1 MNLLSERY
9 QLGDP
14 IYGDAGVAV
23 HRGYDQKLNRPVTIE
38 LPRAGHPNDVVAD
51 MLRNKARRMALAD
64 LPHLAALYDQGEQ
77 DGRPYLVFEELIG
90 APLAEVAPLAPADVV
105 TLITALGATLRAARQ
120 QQVDPPRLDPNSVRF
135 GDGRP
140 QMVDWGIAA
149 ATTGEVAA
157 LSALLALA
165 ATGSQTGTT
174 SRHVPAPLLR
184 VVQRAVGGEYASA
197 DDLQRD
203 LQQSVTAADEPTVAL
218 PRGRPTLIVPDRAQE
233 PVSLAASEER
243 AQAPVSLPAPA
254 VRGHA
259 RRPLLLAGL
268 GLALVLLLGGGLWAR
283 GRMGGSGGAPPAT
296 TGEAAGPAVTTSA
309 ATGTP
314 YIVATNGGQRLNVRA
329 RPDQNSNIVGKLVNG
344 TEVRVVEGPVPAG
357 GLQWVRVEGGGVSG
371 WCVFGALRP
380 S

>member
-1 MNLLSERY
+1 MSLLSERY
-9 QLGDP
+9 QLGDL

-38 LPRAGHPNDVVAD
+38 LPRDGHPNYVVAE

-77 DGRPYLVFEELIG
+77 DGRPYLIFEELIG
-90 APLAEVAPLAPADVV
+90 APLAEVAPLAPDDVV
-105 TLITALGATLRAARQ
+105 ALITALAATLSAARQ
-120 QQVDPPRLDPNSVRF
+120 QQVDPPRLDPSSVRF
-135 GDGRP
+135 GDCRP
-140 QMVDWGIAA
+140 QIVDWGVAA

-174 SRHVPAPLLR
+174 SRHVPTPLLR

-197 DDLQRD
+197 DDLQYD
-203 LQQSVTAADEPTVAL
+203 LRQSVTAADEPTVVL
-218 PRGRPTLIVPDRAQE
+218 PRGRPTLIVPEHEQE
-233 PVSLAASEER
+233 PI
-243 AQAPVSLPAPA
+243 SLPAPVA
-254 VRGHA
+254 RGPA

-283 GRMGGSGGAPPAT
+283 GRTAGSGETSPVT
-296 TGEAAGPAVTTSA
+296 SGEAAGPATTAAEPAVTTGA
-309 ATGTP
+309 AAGTP
-314 YIVATNGGQRLNVRA
+314 YVVATNGNQRLNVRE
-329 RPDQNSNIVGKLVNG
+329 RPGQDSNIVGKLANG

-357 GLQWVRVEGGGVSG
+357 GFQWVRVEGAGVSG

-380 S
+380 G